1 MGKKKTG
8 WPFQNGFLNDGA
20 QEIHLFTDYR
30 WNDGSVSRRWHVDPE
45 RFDACLVEL
54 RPGPIAVSLLGFR
67 DDLGGFQELSHPV
80 RLSTSELVDHGQ
92 VVVAGILRRP

>member
-30 WNDGSVSRRWHVDPE
+30 WNDGSVSRRGHVDPE

-54 RPGPIAVSLLGFR
+54 RPVSLKASDR
-67 DDLGGFQELSHPV
+67 SDQ
-80 RLSTSELVDHGQ
+80 
-92 VVVAGILRRP
+92 

>member
-45 RFDACLVEL
+45 RFDADRAEL
-54 RPGPIAVSLLGFR
+54 RSVSLNASDGR
-67 DDLGGFQELSHPV
+67 DQ
-80 RLSTSELVDHGQ
+80 
-92 VVVAGILRRP
+92 

>member
-45 RFDACLVEL
+45 RFEADLTEL
-54 RPGPIAVSLLGFR
+54 RPVSLN
-67 DDLGGFQELSHPV
+67 
-80 RLSTSELVDHGQ
+80 TSERSDQ
-92 VVVAGILRRP
+92 